1 MQFRTPSDSGFCR
14 LLFPLCLSGILFFIP
29 FQKIS
34 ENFFFCCSAGF
45 SRILYLI
52 VSSQIITFLPEHDLS
67 DPLVSPTAVIDA
79 THAAGICSVHKVRT
93 KHLDTCAPR
102 IMHIFLR
109 VALTSAASRPSAL
122 QIGLPH
128 IHRISAVTSAVPYT
142 VLHRIH
148 NVTAAISFNRLLYR
162 VLRQIQ
168 AVIVIGKRN
177 SISNSVLLKFNIDI
191 VVTKKAVNSSVSAAP
206 KRSMRAA

>member
-1 MQFRTPSDSGFCR
+1 MPKYS
-14 LLFPLCLSGILFFIP
+14 
-29 FQKIS
+29 K
-34 ENFFFCCSAGF
+34 A
-45 SRILYLI
+45 
-52 VSSQIITFLPEHDLS
+52 
-67 DPLVSPTAVIDA
+67 TANRNI
-79 THAAGICSVHKVRT
+79 
-93 KHLDTCAPR
+93 
-102 IMHIFLR
+102 
-109 VALTSAASRPSAL
+109 
-122 QIGLPH
+122 QIGIVIREYTLSFKTMSSH
-128 IHRISAVTSAVPYT
+128 T

-191 VVTKKAVNSSVSAAP
+191 VVTKKAINSSVSAAP